1 MKILI
6 EGYQYQEADVKHIL
20 KGFEPYTMNGKTK
33 IDYVGYFFSKEIG
46 DCIFFLPKVLM
57 KEIKDNDGIVEKTE
71 ILFHE
76 NLTPEKILDLDVA
89 LQNEWVKKDDYEFLS
104 QFSVWIFRAI
114 KEFYRLNPD
123 SEILLHKSFSLV
135 DRSEDEKDATLLD
148 IILSLIRFN
157 NENQEFFMFS
167 IKNIHS
173 GYNKINWN
181 KTISQSA
188 AVMQRKAPIYLDPV
202 NKKKQINFDEEL
214 LIIFF
219 SILAYVNGK
228 YGFRTPINYNYEL
241 ISDAMFDNYLDG
253 YGLIRLRQIKYK
265 YFSDKALQ
273 LWNLCYTFFEAAEK
287 INSSAQDCDYLIARN
302 FNIVFESII
311 DELIGDKKGDI
322 DEDLK
327 DQPDGKIVDHIFR
340 YSSLINESDMYY
352 IGDSKYYKIGGSLGG
367 NSIYKQYTYA
377 KNIIQFNIDWF
388 FEDKAKNRTGDD
400 RRAKVH
406 YRDSMTEGYNI
417 TPNFFISAEVRKGL
431 SYADD
436 DIKPRDNGKDR
447 HKIFQFENRLFD
459 RDTLWLSHYDINFLY
474 IIALYARSN
483 AFEKQS
489 FKEKAQKEFK
499 KKITELIN
507 SQYEFC
513 VLEPRMGYRLQR
525 AIDINF
531 KRLYGKVFRP
541 YDDKEILILALQKG
555 AADNQ
560 EVMDEIKPYFYIHQG
575 YEIGKDVDETLS
587 TAQQVRTQFASYVI
601 QENFVDRIAAE
612 AEVKYD
618 TVERIFNDS
627 EVSRKAILDDSQLS
641 ENLVEQ
647 VLPLEQETVLVG
659 YFNGEDH
666 LKAIK
671 KNRLYYVRT
680 GSRSGSIR
688 IKYNV
693 NLCKY
698 LFLHNRKEYYLF
710 KLTGEAPRIFTGKNL
725 MKMQFNVGQ
734 PEDSYLGFD
743 LASADPVEF
752 NNIDIKNAIIRGIGN
767 RTADSYFTTLK
778 ELFNL

>member
-20 KGFEPYTMNGKTK
+20 QGFEPYTKNGITK

-57 KEIKDNDGIVEKTE
+57 NEKNE

-76 NLTPEKILDLDVA
+76 DLTPEKILDLDVA
-89 LQNEWVKKDDYEFLS
+89 LKNEWVKNDDYDFLS

-123 SEILLHKSFSLV
+123 SEILLHKSFSLL

-157 NENQEFFMFS
+157 NENQDFFMFT

-181 KTISQSA
+181 KTISQST
-188 AVMQRKAPIYLDPV
+188 AVMQRKTPIYLDPV

-219 SILAYVNGK
+219 SILAHVNGK

-241 ISDAMFDNYLDG
+241 ISDAMFENYLAG

-311 DELIGDKKGDI
+311 DELIGDDKTKI
-322 DEDLK
+322 DASLK

-340 YSSLINESDMYY
+340 YSSLINESDIYY

-388 FEDKAKNRTGDD
+388 FEDKQKNRTGDD
-400 RRAKVH
+400 CRAKVH
-406 YRDSMTEGYNI
+406 YRDELTEGYNI
-417 TPNFFISAEVRKGL
+417 TPNFFISAEVRKDL

-436 DIKPRDNGKDR
+436 DIVPREKEKDR
-447 HKIFQFENRLFD
+447 QKIFQFENRLFD

-499 KKITELIN
+499 LKITELIN

-513 VLEPRMGYRLQR
+513 VLEPRMGYSLQR
-525 AIDINF
+525 TFDINF

-541 YDDKEILILALQKG
+541 YDDKDILILALQKG
-555 AADNQ
+555 AAENQ

-587 TAQQVRTQFASYVI
+587 TAQQVRTQFATYVL

-612 AEVKYD
+612 AEVKYG

-641 ENLVEQ
+641 ADLVEQ
-647 VLPLEQETVLVG
+647 ALPLEQETVLVG
-659 YFNGEDH
+659 YYDGDAHFAE
-666 LKAIK
+666 IR
-671 KNRLYYVRT
+671 KNLLYYVRT
-680 GSRSGSIR
+680 GFLRGSLR
-688 IKYNV
+688 FEPEAERCED
-693 NLCKY
+693 LC
-698 LFLHNRKEYYLF
+698 LHNNSKYYMF
-710 KLTGEAPRIFTGKNL
+710 KLTGDAPRLFTGKQL
-725 MKMQFNVGQ
+725 MEKKFLVRK
-734 PEDSYLGFD
+734 PDESYLGFD
-743 LASADPVEF
+743 LASADPIEF
-752 NNIDIKNAIIRGIGN
+752 DNIDIQNAIIRGIGN

>member
-20 KGFEPYTMNGKTK
+20 QGFEPYTMNGKTK

-57 KEIKDNDGIVEKTE
+57 NERNE

-76 NLTPEKILDLDVA
+76 DLTPEKILDLDVA
-89 LQNEWVKKDDYEFLS
+89 LQKGWVKKDDYDFLS

-114 KEFYRLNPD
+114 KEYYRLNPS
-123 SEILLHKSFSLV
+123 SEILLCKSFSLL
-135 DRSEDEKDATLLD
+135 DNSEEEKDATLLD

-157 NENQEFFMFS
+157 KENQDFFMFT

-188 AVMQRKAPIYLDPV
+188 AVMQSNAPIYLDPM

-219 SILAYVNGK
+219 SILAHVNGK
-228 YGFRTPINYNYEL
+228 YGFRTSVNCNYEL
-241 ISDAMFDNYLDG
+241 ISEAIFENYLSG
-253 YGLIRLRQIKYK
+253 YGLVRLRQIKYK

-273 LWNLCYTFFEAAEK
+273 LWKLCYSFFEAVEK
-287 INSSAQDCDYLIARN
+287 INSSTQDCDYLIARN

-311 DELIGDKKGDI
+311 DELIGDNKTEI
-322 DEDLK
+322 DTSLK

-340 YSSLINESDMYY
+340 YSSLINERDIYY

-388 FEDKAKNRTGDD
+388 FEDKQKNRTGDD

-406 YRDSMTEGYNI
+406 YRDELTEGYNI
-417 TPNFFISAEVRKGL
+417 TPNFFISAEVRKEL
-431 SYADD
+431 SYSDD
-436 DIKPRDNGKDR
+436 DIKPRDNEKDR
-447 HKIFQFENRLFD
+447 YKIYQFENRLFD

-483 AFEKQS
+483 KIEKQH
-489 FKEKAQKEFK
+489 FKNKAQKKFK
-499 KKITELIN
+499 NKITELIN

-513 VLEPRMGYRLQR
+513 VLETRAGYSLQR

-541 YDDKEILILALQKG
+541 YEDKDILILALQKG
-555 AADNQ
+555 ATENQ
-560 EVMDEIKPYFYIHQG
+560 EIIDEIKPYFYVHQK
-575 YEIGKDVDETLS
+575 YKIGKDVDETLS
-587 TAQQVRTQFASYVI
+587 TAQRVRSQFATYVF
-601 QENFVDRIAAE
+601 QENFVDRVAAE
-612 AEVKYD
+612 DEIKYD

-627 EVSRKAILDDSQLS
+627 EINRNAILENSQLS
-641 ENLVEQ
+641 AELVEQ
-647 VLPLEQETVLVG
+647 TQPLEQETVLVG
-659 YFNGEDH
+659 YYDGDAHFAE
-666 LKAIK
+666 IR
-671 KNRLYYVRT
+671 KNLLYYVRT
-680 GSRSGSIR
+680 GFRRGSLR
-688 IKYNV
+688 IEPDAKR
-693 NLCKY
+693 CKY
-698 LFLHNRKEYYLF
+698 LFLHNKSKYYMF
-710 KLTGEAPRIFTGKNL
+710 KLTGDAPRLFTGKQL
-725 MKMQFNVGQ
+725 MEKKFLVRK
-734 PEDSYLGFD
+734 PDESYLGFD
-743 LASADPVEF
+743 LASADPIAF
-752 NNIDIKNAIIRGIGN
+752 DNIDIQKAIIRGIGN
-767 RTADSYFTTLK
+767 RTAESYFTTLK

>member
-20 KGFEPYTMNGKTK
+20 QGFEPYTMNGKTK

-57 KEIKDNDGIVEKTE
+57 NERNEIR
-71 ILFHE
+71 FHE
-76 NLTPEKILDLDVA
+76 ALTPEKILDLDVA
-89 LQNEWVKKDDYEFLS
+89 LKNEWVKKDDYDFLS

-114 KEFYRLNPD
+114 KEFYRLNPN
-123 SEILLHKSFSLV
+123 SEILLHKSFSLL
-135 DRSEDEKDATLLD
+135 DRSDDEKDATLLD

-157 NENQEFFMFS
+157 NENQDFFMFT

-188 AVMQRKAPIYLDPV
+188 AVMQHKIPIYLDPV

-219 SILAYVNGK
+219 SILAHVNGK

-241 ISDAMFDNYLDG
+241 ISEVIFENYLAG

-287 INSSAQDCDYLIARN
+287 INSSSQDCDYLIARN

-311 DELIGDKKGDI
+311 DELIGDDKTKI
-322 DEDLK
+322 DASLK

-340 YSSLINESDMYY
+340 YSSLINESDIYY

-388 FEDKAKNRTGDD
+388 FEDKQNNRTGDD
-400 RRAKVH
+400 CRAKVH
-406 YRDSMTEGYNI
+406 YRDELTEGYNI
-417 TPNFFISAEVRKGL
+417 TPNFFISAEVRDSL

-436 DIKPRDNGKDR
+436 VIKPREKEKDR
-447 HKIFQFENRLFD
+447 QKIFQFENRLFD

-483 AFEKQS
+483 IYEKQL

-499 KKITELIN
+499 QKITELIN

-513 VLEPRMGYRLQR
+513 VLEPRMGYSLQR

-541 YDDKEILILALQKG
+541 YVDRNILILALQKG
-555 AADNQ
+555 AAEHQ
-560 EVMDEIKPYFYIHQG
+560 EVKDEIKPYFYIHKG

-587 TAQQVRTQFASYVI
+587 TAQRVRTQFATYV
-601 QENFVDRIAAE
+601 QQDNFVDRVAAE
-612 AEVKYD
+612 AEVKYG

-627 EVSRKAILDDSQLS
+627 EVGRKDILDDNHLS
-641 ENLVEQ
+641 ADVVEQ
-647 VLPLEQETVLVG
+647 ALPLEQETVLVG
-659 YFNGEDH
+659 YYDGDAHFAE
-666 LKAIK
+666 IR
-671 KNRLYYVRT
+671 KNLLYYVRIGFRR
-680 GSRSGSIR
+680 GSLR
-688 IKYNV
+688 IEPDTKR
-693 NLCKY
+693 CKY
-698 LFLHNRKEYYLF
+698 LFLHNKSKYYMF
-710 KLTGEAPRIFTGKNL
+710 KLTGDAPRLFTGKQL
-725 MKMQFNVGQ
+725 MEKNFLVRK
-734 PEDSYLGFD
+734 PEESYLGFD

-752 NNIDIKNAIIRGIGN
+752 DNIDIQKAIIRGIGN
-767 RTADSYFTTLK
+767 RTAESYFTTLK
-778 ELFNL
+778 ELFNP

>member
-20 KGFEPYTMNGKTK
+20 QGFEPYTMNGKTK

-57 KEIKDNDGIVEKTE
+57 NEKNE

-76 NLTPEKILDLDVA
+76 DLTPEKILDLDVA
-89 LQNEWVKKDDYEFLS
+89 LKNEWVKNDDYDFLS

-123 SEILLHKSFSLV
+123 SEILLHKSFSLL

-157 NENQEFFMFS
+157 NENQDFFMFT

-181 KTISQSA
+181 KTISQST
-188 AVMQRKAPIYLDPV
+188 AVMQRKTPIYLDPV

-219 SILAYVNGK
+219 SILAHVNGK

-241 ISDAMFDNYLDG
+241 ISDAMFANYLAG

-287 INSSAQDCDYLIARN
+287 INSSEQDCDYLIARN

-311 DELIGDKKGDI
+311 DELIGDDKTKI
-322 DEDLK
+322 DASLK

-340 YSSLINESDMYY
+340 YSSLINESDIYY

-388 FEDKAKNRTGDD
+388 FEDKQKNRTGDD

-406 YRDSMTEGYNI
+406 YRDELTEGYNI
-417 TPNFFISAEVRKGL
+417 TPNFFISAEVREQL

-436 DIKPRDNGKDR
+436 VIKPRDNEKDR

-499 KKITELIN
+499 QKITELIN

-513 VLEPRMGYRLQR
+513 VLEPRMGYSLQR
-525 AIDINF
+525 AFDINF

-541 YDDKEILILALQKG
+541 YDDKDILILALQKG
-555 AADNQ
+555 AAENQ
-560 EVMDEIKPYFYIHQG
+560 EVMDEIKPYFYIHKG

-587 TAQQVRTQFASYVI
+587 TAQQVRTQLASYVL

-612 AEVKYD
+612 AEVKYG

-641 ENLVEQ
+641 ADLVEQ
-647 VLPLEQETVLVG
+647 ALPLEQETVLVG
-659 YFNGEDH
+659 YFKGEAH
-666 LKAIK
+666 LNAIK
-671 KNRLYYVRT
+671 KNHLYYVRT

-688 IKYNV
+688 IELDAKQ
-693 NLCKY
+693 CKY
-698 LFLHNRKEYYLF
+698 LFLHNEKKYFLF
-710 KLTGEAPRIFTGKNL
+710 KLTGEAPRLFTGKQL
-725 MKMQFNVGQ
+725 MEKKFIVGQ
-734 PEDSYLGFD
+734 PEESYLAYD
-743 LASADPVEF
+743 LASSDPYEF
-752 NNIDIKNAIIRGIGN
+752 DNIDIQNAIIRGIGN
-767 RTADSYFTTLK
+767 RKGDSYFTTLK

>member
-20 KGFEPYTMNGKTK
+20 QGFEPYTMNGKTK

-57 KEIKDNDGIVEKTE
+57 NEKNE

-76 NLTPEKILDLDVA
+76 DLTPEKILDLDVA
-89 LQNEWVKKDDYEFLS
+89 LKKEWVKKDDYEFLS

-123 SEILLHKSFSLV
+123 SEILLHKSFSLL
-135 DRSEDEKDATLLD
+135 DRSENEKDATLLD

-157 NENQEFFMFS
+157 NENQDFFMFT

-181 KTISQSA
+181 KTISQSV
-188 AVMQRKAPIYLDPV
+188 AVMQRKTPIYLNPV

-219 SILAYVNGK
+219 SILEHVNAK

-241 ISDAMFDNYLDG
+241 ISEAMFENYLAG

-265 YFSDKALQ
+265 YFSDKAIQ
-273 LWNLCYTFFEAAEK
+273 LWHLCYTFFETAEK

-311 DELIGDKKGDI
+311 DELIGDDKTKI
-322 DEDLK
+322 DASLK

-340 YSSLINESDMYY
+340 YSSLINESDIYY

-388 FEDKAKNRTGDD
+388 FEDKQKNRTGDD

-406 YRDSMTEGYNI
+406 YRDELTEGYNI
-417 TPNFFISAEVRKGL
+417 TPNFFISAEVRESL
-431 SYADD
+431 SYTDD
-436 DIKPRDNGKDR
+436 AIMPRDNEKDR
-447 HKIFQFENRLFD
+447 HQIFQFENRLFD

-474 IIALYARSN
+474 IIALYARAN
-483 AFEKQS
+483 DFEKSQ
-489 FKEKAQKEFK
+489 FKENAKKEFK
-499 KKITELIN
+499 SKIAELIN

-513 VLEPRMGYRLQR
+513 ILEPRMGYSLQR

-541 YDDKEILILALQKG
+541 YDDKDILILALQKD
-555 AADNQ
+555 AAENQ
-560 EVMDEIKPYFYIHQG
+560 EVMDEIKSYFYIHQG
-575 YEIGKDVDETLS
+575 YEIGKDIDETLS
-587 TAQQVRTQFASYVI
+587 TAQQVRTQFATYAL

-612 AEVKYD
+612 AEVKYG
-618 TVERIFNDS
+618 TIERIFNDS
-627 EVSRKAILDDSQLS
+627 EVNRNSILKDSQLS
-641 ENLVEQ
+641 TELVEQ
-647 VLPLEQETVLVG
+647 VLPLEQEIVLVG
-659 YFNGEDH
+659 FFNGEAH
-666 LKAIK
+666 LKEIL

-680 GSRSGSIR
+680 GFRNGSLR
-688 IKYNV
+688 LEPNAQF
-693 NLCKY
+693 CKY
-698 LFLHNRKEYYLF
+698 LFLHNKDKYYLF
-710 KLTGEAPRIFTGKNL
+710 KLTGDAPRLFTGKQL
-725 MKMQFNVGQ
+725 MEKNFSVRKPDETYIG
-734 PEDSYLGFD
+734 YD
-743 LASADPVEF
+743 LASSDPTTIE
-752 NNIDIKNAIIRGIGN
+752 NIDVQNAIIKGIGN
-767 RTADSYFTTLK
+767 RIADSYFTTLK
-778 ELFNL
+778 ELFGL

>member
-20 KGFEPYTMNGKTK
+20 QGFEPYTMNGKTK

-57 KEIKDNDGIVEKTE
+57 NERNE

-76 NLTPEKILDLDVA
+76 DLTPEKILDLDVA
-89 LQNEWVKKDDYEFLS
+89 LKNEWVKKDDYDFLS

-114 KEFYRLNPD
+114 KEFYRLNPN
-123 SEILLHKSFSLV
+123 SEILLHKSFSLL
-135 DRSEDEKDATLLD
+135 DRSDDEKDATLLD

-157 NENQEFFMFS
+157 NENQDFFMFT

-188 AVMQRKAPIYLDPV
+188 AVMQHKIPIYLDPV

-219 SILAYVNGK
+219 SILAHVNGK

-241 ISDAMFDNYLDG
+241 ISEIIFENYLAG
-253 YGLIRLRQIKYK
+253 CGLIRLRQIKYK

-287 INSSAQDCDYLIARN
+287 INSSSQDCDYLIARN

-311 DELIGDKKGDI
+311 DELIGDDKTKI
-322 DEDLK
+322 DASLK

-340 YSSLINESDMYY
+340 YSSLINESDIYY
-352 IGDSKYYKIGGSLGG
+352 IGDSKYFPIGGSPDS
-367 NSIYKQYTYA
+367 NSIYKQFTYA
-377 KNIIQFNIDWF
+377 KNVIQLNIDWF
-388 FEDKAKNRTGDD
+388 FEDKQKKRKGEN
-400 RRAKVH
+400 RRAKVRF
-406 YRDSMTEGYNI
+406 RDELTEGYNI
-417 TPNFFISAEVRKGL
+417 TPNFFISAEIRREL
-431 SYADD
+431 SYSDD
-436 DIKPRDNGKDR
+436 NLTPHTKGKDSK
-447 HKIFQFENRLFD
+447 KIFQFENRLFD
-459 RDTLWLSHYDINFLY
+459 RDTLWLSHYNVNFLY

-483 AFEKQS
+483 TFEKQS

-499 KKITELIN
+499 QKISKLIN

-513 VLEPRMGYRLQR
+513 VLEPRMGYSLQR

-541 YDDKEILILALQKG
+541 YYDRDILILALQKG
-555 AADNQ
+555 ASENQ
-560 EVMDEIKPYFYIHQG
+560 EVMDEIKPYFYILPG

-587 TAQQVRTQFASYVI
+587 TAQRVRTQFATYV
-601 QENFVDRIAAE
+601 QQDNFVDRVAAE
-612 AEVKYD
+612 AEVKYG

-627 EVSRKAILDDSQLS
+627 EVGRKTILDESQLS
-641 ENLVEQ
+641 ADIVEQ
-647 VLPLEQETVLVG
+647 ALPLEQETVLVG
-659 YFNGEDH
+659 YYDGDAHFAE
-666 LKAIK
+666 IR
-671 KNRLYYVRT
+671 KNLLYYVRIGFRR
-680 GSRSGSIR
+680 GSLR
-688 IKYNV
+688 IEPDTKR
-693 NLCKY
+693 CKY
-698 LFLHNRKEYYLF
+698 LFLHNKSKYYMF
-710 KLTGEAPRIFTGKNL
+710 KLTGDAPRLFTGKQL
-725 MKMQFNVGQ
+725 MEKNFLVRK
-734 PEDSYLGFD
+734 PEESYLGFD

-752 NNIDIKNAIIRGIGN
+752 YNIDIQKAIIRGIGN
-767 RTADSYFTTLK
+767 RTAESYFTTLK

>member
-20 KGFEPYTMNGKTK
+20 QGFEPYTKNGKTN
-33 IDYVGYFFSKEIG
+33 IDYVGYFFSKEID

-57 KEIKDNDGIVEKTE
+57 NEKNE

-76 NLTPEKILDLDVA
+76 DLTPEKILDLDVA
-89 LQNEWVKKDDYEFLS
+89 LQKEWVKKDDYDFLS

-123 SEILLHKSFSLV
+123 SEILLSKSFSLL
-135 DRSEDEKDATLLD
+135 DRSENEKDATLLD

-157 NENQEFFMFS
+157 NENQDFFMFT

-188 AVMQRKAPIYLDPV
+188 AVMQHKTPIYLDPV

-219 SILAYVNGK
+219 SILAHVNGK

-241 ISDAMFDNYLDG
+241 ISESIFENYLAG

-311 DELIGDKKGDI
+311 DELIGDDKTKI
-322 DEDLK
+322 DASLK

-340 YSSLINESDMYY
+340 YSSLINENDIYY

-388 FEDKAKNRTGDD
+388 FEDKQNNRTGDD

-406 YRDSMTEGYNI
+406 YRDELTEGYNI
-417 TPNFFISAEVRKGL
+417 TPNFFISAEVRDSL

-436 DIKPRDNGKDR
+436 VIKPRDNEKDR

-459 RDTLWLSHYDINFLY
+459 RDTLWLSHYNVNFLY

-483 AFEKQS
+483 IFEKQS

-499 KKITELIN
+499 HKITELIN

-513 VLEPRMGYRLQR
+513 VLEPRMGYSLQR

-541 YDDKEILILALQKG
+541 YDDRNILILALQKG
-555 AADNQ
+555 AAENQ

-587 TAQQVRTQFASYVI
+587 TAQRVRTQFATYV
-601 QENFVDRIAAE
+601 QRENFVDRVAAE
-612 AEVKYD
+612 PEVKYG

-627 EVSRKAILDDSQLS
+627 EVNRKSILDDSQLS
-641 ENLVEQ
+641 AELVEQ
-647 VLPLEQETVLVG
+647 ALPLEQETVLVG
-659 YFNGEDH
+659 YYDGDAHFAE
-666 LKAIK
+666 IR
-671 KNRLYYVRT
+671 KNLLYYVRT
-680 GSRSGSIR
+680 GFRRGSIR
-688 IKYNV
+688 IEADAKR
-693 NLCKY
+693 CKY
-698 LFLHNRKEYYLF
+698 LFLHNKSKYYMF
-710 KLTGEAPRIFTGKNL
+710 KLTGDAPRLFTGRQL
-725 MKMQFNVGQ
+725 MEKKFLVRK
-734 PEDSYLGFD
+734 PDESYLGFD
-743 LASADPVEF
+743 LASADPIEF
-752 NNIDIKNAIIRGIGN
+752 DNIDIQNAIIRGIGN

>member
-20 KGFEPYTMNGKTK
+20 QGFEPYTMNGKTK

-57 KEIKDNDGIVEKTE
+57 NEKNE

-76 NLTPEKILDLDVA
+76 DLTPERILDLDVA
-89 LQNEWVKKDDYEFLS
+89 LQKEWVKKDDYDFLS

-114 KEFYRLNPD
+114 KEFYRLNQD
-123 SEILLHKSFSLV
+123 SDILLHKSFSLL

-157 NENQEFFMFS
+157 NENQDFFMFT

-188 AVMQRKAPIYLDPV
+188 AVMQRKTPIYLDPV

-219 SILAYVNGK
+219 SILEYVNGK

-241 ISDAMFDNYLDG
+241 ISDAMFENYLAG

-287 INSSAQDCDYLIARN
+287 INSSSQDCDYLIARN

-311 DELIGDKKGDI
+311 DELIGDDKTKI
-322 DEDLK
+322 DASLK

-340 YSSLINESDMYY
+340 YSSLINESDIYY

-388 FEDKAKNRTGDD
+388 FEDLKNNRTGDN

-406 YRDSMTEGYNI
+406 YRDELTEGYNI

-436 DIKPRDNGKDR
+436 DIVPREKEKDR
-447 HKIFQFENRLFD
+447 QKIFQFENRLFD

-489 FKEKAQKEFK
+489 FKEKAQKKFK
-499 KKITELIN
+499 QKITELIN

-513 VLEPRMGYRLQR
+513 VLEPRMGYSLQR

-541 YDDKEILILALQKG
+541 YNNKDILILALQKG
-555 AADNQ
+555 AVENQ

-587 TAQQVRTQFASYVI
+587 TAQQVRTKFATYVL

-612 AEVKYD
+612 AEVKYGS
-618 TVERIFNDS
+618 VERIFNDS
-627 EVSRKAILDDSQLS
+627 EISRKAILDDSQLS
-641 ENLVEQ
+641 ADLVEQ
-647 VLPLEQETVLVG
+647 ALPMEQETVLVG
-659 YFNGEDH
+659 YYDGDAHFAE
-666 LKAIK
+666 IR
-671 KNRLYYVRT
+671 KNLLYYVRT
-680 GSRSGSIR
+680 GFRNGSIR
-688 IKYNV
+688 IEPEVKR
-693 NLCKY
+693 CKY
-698 LFLHNRKEYYLF
+698 LFLHNKSKYYMF
-710 KLTGEAPRIFTGKNL
+710 KLTGDAPRLFTGKQL
-725 MKMQFNVGQ
+725 MEKKFLVRK
-734 PEDSYLGFD
+734 PDESYLGFD
-743 LASADPVEF
+743 LASADPIEF
-752 NNIDIKNAIIRGIGN
+752 DNLDIQNAIIRGIGN

>member
-20 KGFEPYTMNGKTK
+20 QGFEPYTMNGKTK

-57 KEIKDNDGIVEKTE
+57 NERNE

-76 NLTPEKILDLDVA
+76 DLTPEKILDLDVA
-89 LQNEWVKKDDYEFLS
+89 LKNEWIKKDDYDFLS

-114 KEFYRLNPD
+114 KEFYRLNPK
-123 SEILLHKSFSLV
+123 SENLLSKSFSLI
-135 DRSEDEKDATLLD
+135 DRSEDEKYATLLD

-157 NENQEFFMFS
+157 NENQDFFMFT

-188 AVMQRKAPIYLDPV
+188 AVMQRKAPNYLDLV

-219 SILAYVNGK
+219 SILAHVNGK

-241 ISDAMFDNYLDG
+241 ISESIFENYLAG

-287 INSSAQDCDYLIARN
+287 INSSEQDCDYLIARN

-311 DELIGDKKGDI
+311 DELIGDDKTKI
-322 DEDLK
+322 DASLK

-340 YSSLINESDMYY
+340 YSSLINESDIYY

-388 FEDKAKNRTGDD
+388 YEDKQKNRTGDD

-406 YRDSMTEGYNI
+406 YRDELTEGYNI
-417 TPNFFISAEVRKGL
+417 TPNFFISAEVREEL
-431 SYADD
+431 SYVDD
-436 DIKPRDNGKDR
+436 EIKPRDNEKDR

-483 AFEKQS
+483 TFEKQS

-499 KKITELIN
+499 QKITELIN

-513 VLEPRMGYRLQR
+513 VLEPRMGYSLQR

-541 YDDKEILILALQKG
+541 YDDCDILILALQKG
-555 AADNQ
+555 AAENQ
-560 EVMDEIKPYFYIHQG
+560 EVIEEVKPYFYIHRG

-587 TAQQVRTQFASYVI
+587 TAQRVRTQFATYVQ
-601 QENFVDRIAAE
+601 QENFVDRVAAE
-612 AEVKYD
+612 AEVKYG

-627 EVSRKAILDDSQLS
+627 EVSRNAILDDSQLS
-641 ENLVEQ
+641 ADLVEQ
-647 VLPLEQETVLVG
+647 ALPLEQETVLVG
-659 YFNGEDH
+659 YYDGDAHFAE
-666 LKAIK
+666 IR
-671 KNRLYYVRT
+671 KNLLYYVRT
-680 GSRSGSIR
+680 GFRHGSLR
-688 IKYNV
+688 IEPEAKR
-693 NLCKY
+693 CKY
-698 LFLHNRKEYYLF
+698 LFLHNKSKYYMF
-710 KLTGEAPRIFTGKNL
+710 KLTGDAPRLFTGRQL
-725 MKMQFNVGQ
+725 MEKKFLVRK
-734 PEDSYLGFD
+734 PYESYLGFD
-743 LASADPVEF
+743 LASSDPVEF
-752 NNIDIKNAIIRGIGN
+752 DNIDIQKAIIRGIGN

>member
-6 EGYQYQEADVKHIL
+6 EGYQYKEADVKHIL
-20 KGFEPYTMNGKTK
+20 QGFEPYTNRSGAE

-57 KEIKDNDGIVEKTE
+57 DENNE
-71 ILFHE
+71 ILFHKD
-76 NLTPEKILDLDVA
+76 LTPEKILDLDVA
-89 LQNEWVKKDDYEFLS
+89 LKNEWVKKDDYDFLS

-114 KEFYRLNPD
+114 KEFYRLNPQ
-123 SEILLHKSFSLV
+123 SRILLHKSFSLL

-157 NENQEFFMFS
+157 NENQDFFMFT

-188 AVMQRKAPIYLDPV
+188 AVMQRKTPIYLDPV

-219 SILAYVNGK
+219 SILAHVNGK

-241 ISDAMFDNYLDG
+241 ISDAIFENYLAG

-311 DELIGDKKGDI
+311 DELVGDKIEDI
-322 DEDLK
+322 DKDLK
-327 DQPDGKIVDHIFR
+327 NNPDGKVIDHIYR
-340 YSSLINESDMYY
+340 YSSLINENDIYY
-352 IGDSKYYKIGGSLGG
+352 IGDSKYYKIEGSVNGTP
-367 NSIYKQYTYA
+367 IYKQYTYA
-377 KNIIQFNIDWF
+377 KNVIQLNINWF
-388 FEDKAKNRTGDD
+388 FEDKGKKRKARI
-400 RRAKVH
+400 R
-406 YRDSMTEGYNI
+406 YRDELTEGYNI
-417 TPNFFISAEVRKGL
+417 TPNFFISAEIARNL

-436 DIKPRDNGKDR
+436 KVVYREKDNK
-447 HKIFQFENRLFD
+447 KIFQFKNRLFD
-459 RDTLWLSHYDINFLY
+459 RDTLWLSHYNVNFLY
-474 IIALYARSN
+474 IIALYARSISI
-483 AFEKQS
+483 EKQEFKDRVRKQ
-489 FKEKAQKEFK
+489 FKECIAK
-499 KKITELIN
+499 LLN
-507 SQYEFC
+507 SNYEFC
-513 VLEPRMGYRLQR
+513 VLEPCKGYSLQR

-541 YDDKEILILALQKG
+541 YDDRDILILALQKG
-555 AADNQ
+555 AAENQ
-560 EVMDEIKPYFYIHQG
+560 EVMKEIMPYFYIYPG

-587 TAQQVRTQFASYVI
+587 TAQRVRTRFATYVQ
-601 QENFVDRIAAE
+601 QENFVDRVAAE
-612 AEVKYD
+612 PEVKYG

-641 ENLVEQ
+641 ADLVEQ
-647 VLPLEQETVLVG
+647 ALPLEQETVLVG
-659 YFNGEDH
+659 YYDGDAHFAE
-666 LKAIK
+666 IR
-671 KNRLYYVRT
+671 KNLLYYVRT
-680 GSRSGSIR
+680 GFRRGSLR
-688 IKYNV
+688 IEPDAKR
-693 NLCKY
+693 CKY
-698 LFLHNRKEYYLF
+698 LFLHNKSKYYMF
-710 KLTGEAPRIFTGKNL
+710 KLTGDAPRLFTGKQL
-725 MKMQFNVGQ
+725 MEKKFLVRK
-734 PEDSYLGFD
+734 PDESYLGFD

-752 NNIDIKNAIIRGIGN
+752 DNIDIQNAIIRGIGN

>member
-20 KGFEPYTMNGKTK
+20 QGFEPYTMNGKTK

-57 KEIKDNDGIVEKTE
+57 NERNE

-76 NLTPEKILDLDVA
+76 DLTPEKILDLDVA
-89 LQNEWVKKDDYEFLS
+89 LQKEWVKKDDYDFLS

-123 SEILLHKSFSLV
+123 SEILLSKSFSLL
-135 DRSEDEKDATLLD
+135 DRSEDETDATLLD

-157 NENQEFFMFS
+157 NENQDFFMFT

-188 AVMQRKAPIYLDPV
+188 AVMQHKTPIYLDPV

-219 SILAYVNGK
+219 SILAHVNAK

-241 ISDAMFDNYLDG
+241 ISEAMFENYLAG

-287 INSSAQDCDYLIARN
+287 INSSEQDCDYLIARN

-311 DELIGDKKGDI
+311 DELIGDDKTQI
-322 DEDLK
+322 DASLK

-340 YSSLINESDMYY
+340 YSSLINESDIYY

-388 FEDKAKNRTGDD
+388 FEDKQNNRTGDD

-406 YRDSMTEGYNI
+406 YRDELTEGYNI

-436 DIKPRDNGKDR
+436 DIVPREKEKDR
-447 HKIFQFENRLFD
+447 QKIFQFENRLFD
-459 RDTLWLSHYDINFLY
+459 RDTLWLSHYNINFLY

-499 KKITELIN
+499 MKITELIN

-513 VLEPRMGYRLQR
+513 VLEPRMGYSLQR

-541 YDDKEILILALQKG
+541 YDDRDILILALQKG
-555 AADNQ
+555 AAENQ
-560 EVMDEIKPYFYIHQG
+560 EVIDEIKPYFYIHQG

-587 TAQQVRTQFASYVI
+587 TTQRVRTQFATYVQ
-601 QENFVDRIAAE
+601 QENFVDRVAAE
-612 AEVKYD
+612 AEVKYG

-627 EVSRKAILDDSQLS
+627 EVSRNAILDDSQLS
-641 ENLVEQ
+641 ADLVEQ
-647 VLPLEQETVLVG
+647 ALPLEQETVLVG
-659 YFNGEDH
+659 YYDGDAHFAE
-666 LKAIK
+666 IR
-671 KNRLYYVRT
+671 KNLLYYVRT
-680 GSRSGSIR
+680 GFRHGSLR
-688 IKYNV
+688 IEPEAKR
-693 NLCKY
+693 CKY
-698 LFLHNRKEYYLF
+698 LFLHNKSKYYMF
-710 KLTGEAPRIFTGKNL
+710 KLTGDAPRLFTGRQL
-725 MKMQFNVGQ
+725 MEKKFLVRK
-734 PEDSYLGFD
+734 PYESYLGFD
-743 LASADPVEF
+743 LASSDPVEF
-752 NNIDIKNAIIRGIGN
+752 DNIDIQKAIIRGIGN
-767 RTADSYFTTLK
+767 STADSYFTTLK

>member
-20 KGFEPYTMNGKTK
+20 QGFEPYTMNGKTK

-57 KEIKDNDGIVEKTE
+57 NERNE

-76 NLTPEKILDLDVA
+76 DLTPEKILDLDVA
-89 LQNEWVKKDDYEFLS
+89 LKNEWVKKDDYDFLS

-114 KEFYRLNPD
+114 KEFYRLNPN
-123 SEILLHKSFSLV
+123 SEILLHKSFSML
-135 DRSEDEKDATLLD
+135 DRSDDEKDATLLD

-157 NENQEFFMFS
+157 NENQDFFMFT

-188 AVMQRKAPIYLDPV
+188 AVMQHKIPIYLDPV

-219 SILAYVNGK
+219 SILAHVNGK

-241 ISDAMFDNYLDG
+241 IREVIFENYLAG

-287 INSSAQDCDYLIARN
+287 INSSSQDCDYLIARN

-311 DELIGDKKGDI
+311 DELIGDDKTKI
-322 DEDLK
+322 DASLK

-340 YSSLINESDMYY
+340 YSSLINESDIYY

-388 FEDKAKNRTGDD
+388 FEDKQNNRTGDD
-400 RRAKVH
+400 CRAKVH
-406 YRDSMTEGYNI
+406 YRDELTEGYNI
-417 TPNFFISAEVRKGL
+417 TPNFFISAEVREEL

-436 DIKPRDNGKDR
+436 EIKPRDNEKDR

-459 RDTLWLSHYDINFLY
+459 RDTLWLSHYNINFLY

-483 AFEKQS
+483 IYEKQL

-499 KKITELIN
+499 QKITELIN

-513 VLEPRMGYRLQR
+513 VLEPRMGYSLQR

-541 YDDKEILILALQKG
+541 YVDRNILILALQKG
-555 AADNQ
+555 AAENQ
-560 EVMDEIKPYFYIHQG
+560 EVKDEIKPYFYIHKG

-587 TAQQVRTQFASYVI
+587 TAQRVRTQFATYV
-601 QENFVDRIAAE
+601 QQDNFVDRVAAE
-612 AEVKYD
+612 AEVKYG

-627 EVSRKAILDDSQLS
+627 EVGRKDILDDNQLS
-641 ENLVEQ
+641 ADVVEHA
-647 VLPLEQETVLVG
+647 LPLEQETVLVG
-659 YFNGEDH
+659 YYDGDAHFAE
-666 LKAIK
+666 IR
-671 KNRLYYVRT
+671 KNLLYYVRIGFRR
-680 GSRSGSIR
+680 GSLR
-688 IKYNV
+688 IEPDTKR
-693 NLCKY
+693 CKY
-698 LFLHNRKEYYLF
+698 LFLHNKSKYYMF
-710 KLTGEAPRIFTGKNL
+710 KLTGDAPRLFTGKQL
-725 MKMQFNVGQ
+725 MEKNFLVRK
-734 PEDSYLGFD
+734 PEESYLGFD

-752 NNIDIKNAIIRGIGN
+752 YNIDIQKAIIRGIGN
-767 RTADSYFTTLK
+767 RTAESYFTTLK

>member
-57 KEIKDNDGIVEKTE
+57 NERNE

-76 NLTPEKILDLDVA
+76 DLTPEKILDLDVA
-89 LQNEWVKKDDYEFLS
+89 LQKGWVKKDDYDFLS

-114 KEFYRLNPD
+114 KEYYRLNPS
-123 SEILLHKSFSLV
+123 SEILLCKSFSLL
-135 DRSEDEKDATLLD
+135 DSSEEEKDATLLD

-157 NENQEFFMFS
+157 NENQDFFMFT

-188 AVMQRKAPIYLDPV
+188 AVMQSNAPIYLDPM

-219 SILAYVNGK
+219 SILAHVNSK
-228 YGFRTPINYNYEL
+228 YGFRTSVNCNYEL
-241 ISDAMFDNYLDG
+241 ISEAIFENYLAG

-273 LWNLCYTFFEAAEK
+273 LWRLCYSFFEAVEK
-287 INSSAQDCDYLIARN
+287 INSSTQDCDYLIARN

-311 DELIGDKKGDI
+311 DELIGDDKTKI
-322 DEDLK
+322 DASLK

-340 YSSLINESDMYY
+340 YSSLINESDIYY

-388 FEDKAKNRTGDD
+388 FEDKQKNRTGDD

-406 YRDSMTEGYNI
+406 YRDELTEGYNI
-417 TPNFFISAEVRKGL
+417 TPNFFISAEVRKEL
-431 SYADD
+431 SYSDD
-436 DIKPRDNGKDR
+436 DIKPRDNEKDR
-447 HKIFQFENRLFD
+447 HKIYQFENRLFD

-483 AFEKQS
+483 KIEKQY

-499 KKITELIN
+499 QKITELIN
-507 SQYEFC
+507 TQYEFC
-513 VLEPRMGYRLQR
+513 VLEPRAGYSLQR

-541 YDDKEILILALQKG
+541 YEDKDILILALQKG
-555 AADNQ
+555 ATENQ
-560 EVMDEIKPYFYIHQG
+560 EIIDEIKPYFYVHLK
-575 YEIGKDVDETLS
+575 YKIGKDVDETLS
-587 TAQQVRTQFASYVI
+587 TAQRVRSQFATYVF
-601 QENFVDRIAAE
+601 QENFVDRVAAE
-612 AEVKYD
+612 DEIKYD

-627 EVSRKAILDDSQLS
+627 EINRKSILENSQLS
-641 ENLVEQ
+641 PALVEQ
-647 VLPLEQETVLVG
+647 AQPLEQETVLVG
-659 YFNGEDH
+659 YYDGDAHFAEICRN
-666 LKAIK
+666 L
-671 KNRLYYVRT
+671 LYYVRT
-680 GSRSGSIR
+680 GFRRGSLR
-688 IKYNV
+688 IEAEAKR
-693 NLCKY
+693 CKY
-698 LFLHNRKEYYLF
+698 LFLHNKSKYYMF
-710 KLTGEAPRIFTGKNL
+710 KLTGAAPRLFTGKQL
-725 MKMQFNVGQ
+725 IEKKFLVRK
-734 PEDSYLGFD
+734 PDESYLGFD
-743 LASADPVEF
+743 LASADPIEF
-752 NNIDIKNAIIRGIGN
+752 DNIDIQKAIIRGIGN